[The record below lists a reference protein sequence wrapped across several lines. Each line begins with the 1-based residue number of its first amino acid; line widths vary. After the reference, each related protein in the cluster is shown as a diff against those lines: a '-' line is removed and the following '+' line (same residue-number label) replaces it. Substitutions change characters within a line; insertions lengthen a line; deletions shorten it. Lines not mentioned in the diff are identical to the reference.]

1 MRHNIIQI
9 RNTKTPMKKILFLLL
24 CQSVALV
31 GNAESLYEISGEW
44 IEGGLLIGNTSPG
57 AEVMFKG
64 EPILVA
70 EDGLFTIGLH
80 RDEDEQV
87 EVTVKLPDGRI
98 QSDKFAVS
106 QREYRIQRIEGI
118 AREIME
124 PTKEDQDRIW
134 TEVQQTRE
142 ARGVLSGRRDFLAN
156 FQWPLEGPIT
166 GVYGSQ
172 RVYNGVPGTPHYG
185 LDIAAPTGTPVYA
198 PAPGMVTLVHDN
210 MFYSGGTLMVDHGHG
225 ISSTFIHLSK
235 VLVEEGQEIAPGDV
249 IAEVG
254 ATGRVTGPHLDWRM
268 NWRDARIDP
277 EFLVPKKPEPIE
289 NN

>member
-1 MRHNIIQI
+1 
-9 RNTKTPMKKILFLLL
+9 MKKILILLFW
-24 CQSVALV
+24 QSVALAV
-31 GNAESLYEISGEW
+31 SAESLYEIEGEW
-44 IEGGLLIGNTSPG
+44 IEGGLLIGQTSPD

-70 EDGLFTIGLH
+70 EDGLFTVGLH
-80 RDEDEQV
+80 RDEEDQV
-87 EVTVKLPDGRI
+87 NLTVRLLDGQT
-98 QSDKFAVS
+98 QSDDFTVS

-134 TEVQQTRE
+134 SEVQKTQK
-142 ARGVLSGRRDFLAN
+142 ARAVVSARRDFLAN
-156 FQWPLEGPIT
+156 FQWPLQGPIT

-185 LDIAAPTGTPVYA
+185 LDIAAPTGTPVHA

-225 ISSTFIHLSK
+225 VSSTFIHLSK
-235 VLVEEGQEIAPGDV
+235 VLVEEGQEINPGDV

-268 NWRDARIDP
+268 NWGDARIDP
-277 EFLVPKKPEPIE
+277 EFLVPEMPQSTE